1 MSIETDIEKARAQLA
16 EAQQTYDMG
25 AAVVDNLGR
34 TLAIAR
40 KRLAD
45 LEAKVATVDALITQ
59 RA

>member
-1 MSIETDIEKARAQLA
+1 MSIETDIERARAQLT